1 MWIVV
6 SWTLITLLTE
16 IRDTF
21 LKVKK
26 YSFLLADP
34 NTPECQKKKMGLQV
48 FIHTQRKSWGQ
59 ELSKYRDIRKTYS
72 SAQGWVAEP
81 NKHLGWKGL
90 LKSPGP
96 MQDELLCLSVLLS
109 LLPFHNLQ
117 KKEVLQSL
125 QTTCFSTF
133 Y

>member
-1 MWIVV
+1 MDCCFLDTHYTSDWNKGYISQSEKILLFI
-6 SWTLITLLTE
+6 SWS
-16 IRDTF
+16 
-21 LKVKK
+21 K
-26 YSFLLADP
+26 YSWVSKEKDGVA
-34 NTPECQKKKMGLQV
+34 GLHS
-48 FIHTQRKSWGQ
+48 HTEKVSRAGVEWIP
-59 ELSKYRDIRKTYS
+59 RHIRKTYS

-96 MQDELLCLSVLLS
+96 TQDELLCLSVLLS